1 MKRSNCY
8 CQKLS
13 LLHKSDIIQSWTVK
27 KNSIKNNMTIM
38 NPPCCSPPRI
48 PASQLMAQ
56 SRCLVVTTTLLHQ
69 LPRYPS
75 RISHVN
81 TNSPNMNIN
90 SSNMNTVSLN
100 MYVSRELTPREL
112 SWQVSWL
119 QLVPQG
125 FKAHQGVYQWQVIR
139 IWYYLWVHSS
149 QGHVLLKWLI
159 YLITT
164 AKLPSM

>member
-1 MKRSNCY
+1 MQWSNCY

-13 LLHKSDIIQSWTVK
+13 LLYKSDIIQSWTVK

-38 NPPCCSPPRI
+38 NPPCCWPPQI
-48 PASQLMAQ
+48 PTSLLKAQ
-56 SRCLVVTTTLLHQ
+56 SGRLMVTTTLLHQ

-100 MYVSRELTPREL
+100 KYVSRELTPPEL
-112 SWQVSWL
+112 NWQVSGL
-119 QLVPQG
+119 QLVPHG
-125 FKAHQGVYQWQVIR
+125 FKARQGVYQWQVIR
-139 IWYYLWVHSS
+139 IWYYLWVHRS